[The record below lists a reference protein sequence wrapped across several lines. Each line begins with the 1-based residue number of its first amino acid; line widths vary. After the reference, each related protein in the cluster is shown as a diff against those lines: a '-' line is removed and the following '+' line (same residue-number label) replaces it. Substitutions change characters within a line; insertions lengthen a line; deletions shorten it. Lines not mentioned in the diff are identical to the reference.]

1 MVYVPAGSH
10 GVVVRADVLKFH
22 SESDCGSNPPVVLSL
37 LLCAR
42 APSGR
47 ARGVQVDKTKLQFET
62 KPSDKT
68 SLLEETPP
76 GTALHSE
83 ETPPGIA

>member
-1 MVYVPAGSH
+1 MVSRFIFASGNGSIP
-10 GVVVRADVLKFH
+10 
-22 SESDCGSNPPVVLSL
+22 SSVLSL

-42 APSGR
+42 APPGR
-47 ARGVQVDKTKLQFET
+47 ARGVQVDKTKLQLET
-62 KPSDKT
+62 KPPDKT
-68 SLLEETPP
+68 PLLEETPP